1 MTRAIPWITSNS
13 STFPD
18 LSTALNE
25 PNGLLAFGDDLS
37 AERVYQ
43 AYQNGIFPWFSDGE
57 PVMWWSPDPRG
68 IINISQLVINKTLK
82 KVIKRNTFTVTINKD
97 FNQVI
102 ALCADA
108 PFRQEETWIV
118 DPMIAAYKLL
128 HKQGK
133 AHSIEVWHNEQLVGG
148 LYGVAVNGYFS
159 GESMFYRQSNASK
172 IALVYLAELL
182 KSINVEVIDCQMVNP
197 FLANMGC
204 IEVTREQFLQYQST
218 AKKIIPPI
226 NFWQTKTLAYI

>member
-102 ALCADA
+102 SLCADA

-118 DPMIAAYKLL
+118 DPMIAAYRLL
-128 HKQGK
+128 HEQGK

-172 IALVYLAELL
+172 IALVYLAKLL
-182 KSINVEVIDCQMVNP
+182 KSINVEFIDCQMLNP

>member
-97 FNQVI
+97 LSLI
-102 ALCADA
+102 H
-108 PFRQEETWIV
+108 I
-118 DPMIAAYKLL
+118 
-128 HKQGK
+128 
-133 AHSIEVWHNEQLVGG
+133 
-148 LYGVAVNGYFS
+148 
-159 GESMFYRQSNASK
+159 
-172 IALVYLAELL
+172 
-182 KSINVEVIDCQMVNP
+182 
-197 FLANMGC
+197 
-204 IEVTREQFLQYQST
+204 
-218 AKKIIPPI
+218 
-226 NFWQTKTLAYI
+226 